1 MKHIFFFTALY
12 LFCVNAL
19 AQTGGEICAQGK
31 ARFFGQP
38 GRFSPQ
44 QARLAPDIQSAGDA
58 SIDVT
63 YYGLD
68 LTLTYIPKY
77 LRGVATVVLKPANA
91 SLSSFFLDL
100 NSALHVDSVKVG
112 SARLMFSHASNRLTI
127 TLPQTATVGQT
138 QRLLVY
144 YQGLP
149 VSADGAI
156 AFTTHDNTADQL
168 IYTLSEPYG
177 ASDWFPC
184 KDTPADKADSSAVS
198 ITAPPT
204 FVSVSNGLLQR
215 VTNNIDGTKTYVWKN
230 SYPIAQYLISIACSN
245 YAQYDTP
252 LTYQGQ
258 TMPVTHY
265 VFPEDL
271 AAAKPVIDQTNDMIR
286 VFSDR
291 FGIYPFFREKY
302 GHAEFGKDQGGMEHQ
317 TISSMDRRSLLDRNV
332 VSHELMH
339 QWFGDKITC
348 RDWQNI
354 WLNEGF
360 ASYGEAIYQESL
372 GGKTGYQSYMNTIFA
387 SKAKLASGSVYAQ
400 DVSSVNAIF
409 GAAGYNKY
417 YAKGA
422 WVVHMLRGV
431 LGDSTF
437 FKGMKAYVASPAA
450 YSTAVTEDYQRV
462 MEQTSGRNL
471 NYFFKQWIYGVGYP
485 KYSYSVVPVANSNTA
500 ILRISQATGTTPAS
514 FTMPIQVT
522 VQSAAGNQS
531 VTVLNDQP
539 VQSFTVTGSGPVT
552 GIVFDPDNWILKTA
566 TAEAPP
572 IEPTPVV
579 LATEPA
585 PGTLRVYPNPGHD
598 QLTVTFNTQTAGL
611 VTVALVNTLGQTVS
625 VSSELNV
632 HSGPQKR
639 VIPLRQLAVGTY
651 VLRLQTADGVQSTGV
666 LVK

>member
-1 MKHIFFFTALY
+1 MKNLFLLPLY
-12 LFCVNAL
+12 LLCFSAL
-19 AQTGGEICAQGK
+19 AQSGGEICAQGK

-44 QARLAPDIQSAGDA
+44 QARLPDVQSLGDP

-63 YYGLD
+63 YYGLN
-68 LTLTYIPKY
+68 LTLTYIPRY
-77 LRGVATVVLKPANA
+77 LRGVATVVLKPATA
-91 SLSSFFLDL
+91 SLNSFFLDL
-100 NSALHVDSVKVG
+100 NSALRVDSVKVG
-112 SARLMFSHASNRLTI
+112 NQRLMYSHASNRLTI

-156 AFTTHDNTADQL
+156 AFTTHDNTADPL

-230 SYPIAQYLISIACSN
+230 SYPIAQYLISIACTN
-245 YAQYDTP
+245 YTQYDTP

-271 AAAKPVIDQTNDMIR
+271 ALAKPVIDQTNDMIK

-372 GGKTGYQSYMNTIFA
+372 GGKTTYQSYMNTAFA
-387 SKAKLASGSVYAQ
+387 SRAKSASGSVYAQ

-422 WVVHMLRGV
+422 WVLHMLRGV

-462 MEQTSGRNL
+462 MEKTSGKDL
-471 NYFFKQWIYGVGYP
+471 NYFFKQWIYGEKYP
-485 KYSYSVVPVANSNTA
+485 IYTYSVATAPGTTRA
-500 ILRISQATGTTPAS
+500 ILRISQAANTNPAS
-514 FTMPIQVT
+514 FTMPIQIT
-522 VQSAAGNQS
+522 LQSPFGDQT

-539 VQSFTVTGSGPVT
+539 VQSFTLTGNSPIPIT
-552 GIVFDPDNWILKTA
+552 GILFDPDNWILKVA
-566 TAEAPP
+566 SQVAPP
-572 IEPTPVV
+572 EPPVV
-579 LATEPA
+579 LATEPL
-585 PGTLRVYPNPGHD
+585 PGALQIYPNPGHD
-598 QLTVTFNTQTAGL
+598 QLTATFTTQTAGPLTVSL
-611 VTVALVNTLGQTVS
+611 VTISGQTVS
-625 VSSELNV
+625 ASSELNV
-632 HSGPQKR
+632 PAGPQKR
-639 VIPLRQLAVGTY
+639 VIPLRQLAPGAY
-651 VLRLQTADGVQSTGV
+651 ILRLQTADGAQSASV

>member
-1 MKHIFFFTALY
+1 MKHVF
-12 LFCVNAL
+12 LFSIACCLCVNAL
-19 AQTGGEICAQGK
+19 AQTGGEVCAQGK

-38 GRFSPQ
+38 GRFNPQ
-44 QARLAPDIQSAGDA
+44 QARQLAPDVQSAGDP

-63 YYGLD
+63 YYGLN
-68 LTLTYIPKY
+68 LNLTYIPKY
-77 LRGVATVVLKPANA
+77 LRGVATVAFKPASA
-91 SLSSFFLDL
+91 SLSSLFLDL
-100 NSALHVDSVKVG
+100 NSALRVDSVKVG
-112 SARLMFSHASNRLTI
+112 NGRLVFSHVSNRLTI
-127 TLPQTATVGQT
+127 TLPQTLAVGQT

-149 VSADGAI
+149 VSADGAF

-168 IYTLSEPYG
+168 IYSLSEPYG

-215 VTNNIDGTKTYVWKN
+215 VTNNIDGTKTYAWKN
-230 SYPIAQYLISIACSN
+230 SYPIAQYLISIACTN
-245 YAQYDTP
+245 YSQYDTP

-271 AAAKPVIDQTNDMIR
+271 AVAKPVIDETNNMIK
-286 VFSDR
+286 VFSDK
-291 FGIYPFFREKY
+291 FGLYPFFREKY
-302 GHAEFGKDQGGMEHQ
+302 GHAEFGKNQGGMEHQ
-317 TISSMDRRSLLDRNV
+317 TISSMDRNALLDKNV

-360 ASYGEAIYQESL
+360 ASYGEAIYQEAI
-372 GGKTGYQSYMNTIFA
+372 GGKTTYQSYMNNTFA
-387 SKAKLASGSVYAQ
+387 TRAKAASGTLYAQ
-400 DVSSVNAIF
+400 NVSSVGAIF
-409 GAAGYNKY
+409 DYNRTY
-417 YAKGA
+417 CKGA
-422 WVVHMLRGV
+422 WVLHMLRGV

-437 FKGMKAYVASPAA
+437 FRGMKAYVASPAA

-462 MEQTSGRNL
+462 MEQASGKDL
-471 NYFFKQWIYGVGYP
+471 NYFFKEWVYGAGYSR
-485 KYSYSVVPVANSNTA
+485 YTYSVAPIANTNQA
-500 ILRISQATGTTPAS
+500 VLRISQATNTNPAS

-522 VQSAAGNQS
+522 VQSAAGNQ
-531 VTVLNDQP
+531 TITILNNQD

-552 GIVFDPDNWILKTA
+552 GVLLDPDNWILKTA
-566 TAEAPP
+566 TSEAPP
-572 IEPTPVV
+572 VGPTPI
-579 LATEPA
+579 LATEPTPDA
-585 PGTLRVYPNPGHD
+585 LQVYPNPSHD
-598 QLTVTFNTQTAGL
+598 QLTVTFNIQTAGPL
-611 VTVALVNTLGQTVS
+611 TLSLVNTLGQTVATQ
-625 VSSELNV
+625 SETNAAA
-632 HSGPQKR
+632 GAQKR
-639 VIPLRQLAVGTY
+639 TVPIRQLATGTY
-651 VLRLQTADGVQSTGV
+651 ILRLQTPDGTQSTSV

>member
-1 MKHIFFFTALY
+1 MKNLFFIPLY
-12 LFCVNAL
+12 LLFFNAL
-19 AQTGGEICAQGK
+19 AQTGGEVCAQGK
-31 ARFFGQP
+31 TRFFGQP

-44 QARLAPDIQSAGDA
+44 QARLSPDIQSAGDP

-77 LRGVATVVLKPANA
+77 LRGVATVVLKPATA

-100 NSALHVDSVKVG
+100 NSALRVDSVKSG
-112 SARLMFSHASNRLTI
+112 NQRLTFARASNRLTI

-149 VSADGAI
+149 VSADGAF

-215 VTNNIDGTKTYVWKN
+215 VTNNIDGTKTYFWKN
-230 SYPIAQYLISIACSN
+230 SYPIAQYLISIACTN
-245 YAQYDTP
+245 YSQYDTP
-252 LTYQGQ
+252 LTYQGK

-271 AAAKPVIDQTNDMIR
+271 AAAKPVIDQTNDMIK

-302 GHAEFGKDQGGMEHQ
+302 GHAEFGKNQGGMEHQ
-317 TISSMDRRSLLDRNV
+317 TISSMDHNALLDKNV

-372 GGKTGYQSYMNTIFA
+372 GGKTTYQNYMNTVFA
-387 SKAKLASGSVYAQ
+387 SRAKLATSSVYAQ
-400 DVSSVNAIF
+400 NVTSVGAIF
-409 GAAGYNKY
+409 DYNRTY
-417 YAKGA
+417 CKGA
-422 WVVHMLRGV
+422 WVLHMLRGV

-437 FKGMKAYVASPAA
+437 FKGMKAYVASPLA

-462 MEQTSGRNL
+462 MEQTSGKDL
-471 NYFFKQWIYGVGYP
+471 NYFFRQWIYGENYP
-485 KYSYSVVPVANSNTA
+485 RYTYSIAPVANTNTA
-500 ILRISQATGTTPAS
+500 ILRISQATNTTPNS

-522 VQSAAGNQS
+522 VQSAAGNLL
-531 VTVLNDQP
+531 VTVVNNQP
-539 VQSFTVTGSGPVT
+539 EQSFTVTGSGPVT
-552 GIVFDPDNWILKTA
+552 GIVFDPDNWILKVA
-566 TAEAPP
+566 SQVAPP
-572 IEPTPVV
+572 DPPVV
-579 LATEPA
+579 LATEPS
-585 PGTLRVYPNPGHD
+585 PSPLQVYPNPGND
-598 QLTVTFNTQTAGL
+598 QLTATFTTQTAGPL
-611 VTVALVNTLGQTVS
+611 TLSLVNTLGQTVAS
-625 VSSELNV
+625 QAETNTL
-632 HSGPQKR
+632 SGPQKR
-639 VIPLRQLAVGTY
+639 IVSLRQLAAGTY
-651 VLRLQTADGVQSTGV
+651 ILRLQTADGTQSAGV

>member
-1 MKHIFFFTALY
+1 MKHVFFFTTLY
-12 LFCVNAL
+12 CFGVSAL

-31 ARFFGQP
+31 TRFFGQP

-44 QARLAPDIQSAGDA
+44 QARLPDVQSAGDP
-58 SIDVT
+58 SIDIT
-63 YYGLD
+63 YYGLN

-77 LRGVATVVLKPANA
+77 LRGVATVALKPANA

-100 NSALHVDSVKVG
+100 SSALRVDSVKVG
-112 SARLMFSHASNRLTI
+112 SGRLVFSHASNRLTI

-215 VTNNIDGTKTYVWKN
+215 VTNNIDGTKTYFWKN
-230 SYPIAQYLISIACSN
+230 TYPIAQYLISIACTN
-245 YAQYDTP
+245 YTQYDTP

-271 AAAKPVIDQTNDMIR
+271 AAAKPVIDQTNDMIK
-286 VFSDR
+286 VFSDK

-302 GHAEFGKDQGGMEHQ
+302 GHAEFGKNQGGMEHQ
-317 TISSMDRRSLLDRNV
+317 TVSSMDRRSLLDRNV

-360 ASYGEAIYQESL
+360 ASYGESIYQESL

-400 DVSSVNAIF
+400 DVSSVDAIF

-422 WVVHMLRGV
+422 WVLHMLRGV

-462 MEQTSGRNL
+462 MEQASGRNL
-471 NYFFKQWIYGVGYP
+471 QYFFKQWIYGEKYP
-485 KYSYSVVPVANSNTA
+485 VYTYSIAPVVNSNKA
-500 ILRISQATGTTPAS
+500 ILRISQATNTNPAS
-514 FTMPIQVT
+514 FTMPVQVT
-522 VQSAAGNQS
+522 VQSASGNQTVS
-531 VTVLNDQP
+531 VFNDQA

-552 GIVFDPDNWILKTA
+552 GVLLDPDNWILKTA
-566 TAEAPP
+566 TQVDPP
-572 IEPTPVV
+572 VDPTPVV
-579 LATEPA
+579 LATEPT
-585 PGTLRVYPNPGHD
+585 PGALQVYPNPGHD
-598 QLTVTFNTQTAGL
+598 QLTVTFSTQTAGP
-611 VTVALVNTLGQTVS
+611 VTVSLVNTLGQTVS
-625 VSSELNV
+625 ASSELNV
-632 HSGPQKR
+632 PSGFQKR
-639 VIPLRQLAVGTY
+639 VIPLRHLAAGAY
-651 VLRLQTADGVQSTGV
+651 ILRLQTADGAQSASV